1 MKVSGEKSW
10 PAPFNDSPGRGDF
23 LFPQYLGAY
32 HPLPSPALDVSVPFL
47 SLPSSPVHIP
57 PHLNIMNFILELQNK
72 EMNAKKI
79 IAVKD
84 SGFLGF

>member
-1 MKVSGEKSW
+1 MT
-10 PAPFNDSPGRGDF
+10 A
-23 LFPQYLGAY
+23 LGGVIFCS
-32 HPLPSPALDVSVPFL
+32 HNILVLTTPCPPPPPPALDVSVPFL

-72 EMNAKKI
+72 EMNSKKI

-84 SGFLGF
+84 SGLLGF